1 MQEKRYKLSFL
12 PLFEQ
17 DLNEIVDYIS
27 IDLNNPKAARKLVD
41 DIEKAILKRL
51 ETPLIYAPYQSSKI
65 RKYPYYK
72 IKVKN
77 FLIFYVVI
85 EDTMEVRRILYS
97 RRNIDSLI

>member
-27 IDLNNPKAARKLVD
+27 IDLNSPKAARKLVD

-51 ETPLIYAPYQSSKI
+51 ETSLIYAPYQSSK
-65 RKYPYYK
+65 
-72 IKVKN
+72 
-77 FLIFYVVI
+77 
-85 EDTMEVRRILYS
+85 
-97 RRNIDSLI
+97 

>member
-51 ETPLIYAPYQSSKI
+51 ETPLTYAPYESSKA

-85 EDTMEVRRILYS
+85 DDTMEVRRILYS

>member
-65 RKYPYYK
+65 RKNSYYK

-85 EDTMEVRRILYS
+85 DDTMEVRRILYS
-97 RRNIDSLI
+97 RRNIDNLI